1 MNGGINIPARVHTSV
16 VDESSSRAQKS
27 LEILPTQVL
36 EQAGVFRRHVQYLLQ
51 PEPDRVVGPDLK
63 LILDDIARAHKL
75 DERVKDEILEDE
87 DARNVSAG
95 LLITFHSPSLTEPL
109 PRRCLCSVSKV
120 SPPLKRYT
128 LVTKSFPGAL
138 QDLIKIAE
146 STLSTLTERDLL
158 AARYR
163 EQQRAKECRNP
174 KDQASGSGT
183 CHDDLPHDSDIS

>member
-95 LLITFHSPSLTEPL
+95 LFITFTNRTPS
-109 PRRCLCSVSKV
+109 
-120 SPPLKRYT
+120 
-128 LVTKSFPGAL
+128 
-138 QDLIKIAE
+138 Q
-146 STLSTLTERDLL
+146 TLSMLGFESKSS
-158 AARYR
+158 A
-163 EQQRAKECRNP
+163 
-174 KDQASGSGT
+174 QAVHISYQVIPRGSSRPYQNRGKY
-183 CHDDLPHDSDIS
+183 PIDIN